1 MEKRT
6 LPVREHYRLV
16 AEFDPQQESLMV
28 WPQRPDNW
36 RDGGKPAQKA
46 YAALANLIAE
56 KQPVTVFVQE
66 DQYQNARVKLNP
78 TVRIVEMSSNDAW
91 IKDYGP
97 FYIRNEHSLRAVDFN
112 FNAWGGLIDG
122 LYFPWDKDNEMAIKI
137 ANLFRTDYYR
147 NSVVLEGCAIHT
159 DGQGTFF
166 ATTDVVLASDRN
178 PQMTK
183 VKMERIL
190 HDYLGALK
198 VIWLDHGYFLDETGG
213 DIDNIMNVVRPGEV
227 VLTWTDN
234 PTDPTYE
241 SCRQAER
248 ILQAAT
254 DAQGRK
260 IKVHRLVMPRV
271 LTLTS
276 KEAATVDCFNGSM
289 PRDVGQRLTATYV
302 SYVTTNQQIIVPEF
316 DDPQDTVAKKQ
327 LACLYP
333 GREVVGFPVREILI
347 GGGGLHTIVTAIPS
361 VGG

>member
-6 LPVREHYRLV
+6 LPVRDHYRLV

-97 FYIRNEHSLRAVDFN
+97 FYIRNKHSLRAVDFN

-122 LYFPWDKDNEMAIKI
+122 LYFPWDKDNELAIKI

-147 NSVVLEGCAIHT
+147 SSVVLEGWAIHT

-183 VKMERIL
+183 AKMERIL

-213 DIDNIMNVVRPGEV
+213 DIDNIINVVRPRED

-254 DAQGRK
+254 
-260 IKVHRLVMPRV
+260 
-271 LTLTS
+271 
-276 KEAATVDCFNGSM
+276 VDCFNGSM
-289 PRDVGQRLTATYV
+289 PRDVGQQLTATYV

-333 GREVVGFPVREILI
+333 RREVVGFPVRKILI
-347 GGGGLHTIVTAIPS
+347 GGGGLHTIVTSIPS